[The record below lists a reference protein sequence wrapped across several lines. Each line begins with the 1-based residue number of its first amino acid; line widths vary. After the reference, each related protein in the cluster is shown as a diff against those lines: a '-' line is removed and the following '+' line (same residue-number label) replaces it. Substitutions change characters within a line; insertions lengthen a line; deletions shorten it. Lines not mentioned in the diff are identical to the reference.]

1 MRRFASIAALML
13 APLLMAQAAAP
24 PVTVSDVGLLVL
36 AAQPVEFNAE
46 PQTAT
51 GTAVLLTQQ
60 ASVVGAVR
68 VDAPVAGA
76 IPVGNGSLALEITPG
91 TELFP
96 VLLHQR
102 REVRLFCRAT
112 TEVTTLTPLRPPM
125 ITRTC
130 LADNNGDRVFDYLA
144 FIQVNVT
151 PTRAVSGAWQTPPT
165 PHVSGGA
172 VTIATT
178 HIPSPVPFTPLQQ
191 NHIAPVTLELTARV
205 IGDMATVELRSRE
218 GDASALISDQ
228 RETTP
233 VANMPRTLTLS
244 GAQVE
249 VQSLA
254 SGTLTYRLISGFPT
268 DQPFVIA
275 NNTRR

>member
-1 MRRFASIAALML
+1 MSHVASIAALLL

-24 PVTVSDVGLLVL
+24 PATVSDPGLLVL

-51 GTAVLLTQQ
+51 GTTVLLTQQ
-60 ASVVGAVR
+60 ASIVGAVR

-76 IPVGNGSLALEITPG
+76 IAVGNASLALEISPG

-96 VLLHQR
+96 VLLHQH

-112 TEVTTLTPLRPPM
+112 TEVTALTPLRPPL

-144 FIQVNVT
+144 YLQVNVM
-151 PTRAVSGAWQTPPT
+151 PTRAVSGAWEIPAT

-178 HIPSPVPFTPLQQ
+178 PIRAPVPFTPLQQ

-205 IGDMATVELRSRE
+205 IGDTAIVELRSRE
-218 GDASALISDQ
+218 GDASALITDQ

-233 VANMPRTLTLS
+233 VANMPRTVTLS

-254 SGTLTYRLISGFPT
+254 AGALTYRLISGFPT